1 MSTTSQSDREMSPRQ
16 QRTPGSQEAAPT
28 VANRTSR
35 TNGRIHSNL
44 RNLHNRRGTPYAPP
58 LRGARAVGALSA
70 TPSVAGSEEP
80 QPETS
85 RSVGT
90 ARHFG
95 GPRGGVTRPWP
106 PALVPFE
113 TMDDQFDDEF
123 VDGVV
128 RTYDLRAPY
137 DAFAEELIQVRM
149 CYWFIH
155 SCLRQS
161 VEMLIRSR
169 DEALL
174 ATSTSSAAS
183 LSVQARLFVYQRYFR
198 TRAKQ
203 ILMDPLLEVYSCEPV
218 RGGPPAGRSLLEQVM
233 DYVRVQSD
241 EFKRDYLPLGYATRD
256 PAAEASVATELR
268 DRVKHERGAMR
279 NMLLTNIHDPQGRP
293 ITHPVPTLT
302 NLIIDMRT
310 RMLPIGAQDDNIHND
325 GRVRTRIAYLRIRTI
340 THYARPA
347 PGDANRQW
355 ALVDEQLQDL
365 RGWDK
370 LYRRA
375 FFKLIMELDHST
387 FGDKFFSEMD
397 VDSIRPPT
405 EAEVMAKMVLL
416 AAERSVP
423 GSRVEVE

>member
-1 MSTTSQSDREMSPRQ
+1 MSTSSQSDREDVSPRGQ
-16 QRTPGSQEAAPT
+16 QTPVTQEA
-28 VANRTSR
+28 RSR
-35 TNGRIHSNL
+35 AARSTTARVHSNL
-44 RNLHNRRGTPYAPP
+44 CNHFNRRGTPYAPP
-58 LRGARAVGALSA
+58 LRGLRAAAAQDVSSQRPG
-70 TPSVAGSEEP
+70 VAGAEANT
-80 QPETS
+80 QAQAV
-85 RSVGT
+85 RAVGT

-95 GPRGGVTRPWP
+95 GPTGGVTRPWP

-113 TMDDQFDDEF
+113 ILDNQLNDKF
-123 VDGVV
+123 VDGMV

-137 DAFAEELIQVRM
+137 DAFAEELIQVPHPRQ
-149 CYWFIH
+149 YGILLY
-155 SCLRQS
+155 SILSVRQS
-161 VEMLIRSR
+161 VEMLIRAR
-169 DEALL
+169 DEAL
-174 ATSTSSAAS
+174 AAASTPAAAS

-203 ILMDPLLEVYSCEPV
+203 ILMDPLLEVYSCEPI

-233 DYVRVQSD
+233 DHVRIQSD

-279 NMLLTNIHDPQGRP
+279 NLLLSMIHDPQGRP

-310 RMLPIGAQDDNIHND
+310 RMLPAGSDDDNLHND
-325 GRVRTRIAYLRIRTI
+325 GR
-340 THYARPA
+340 
-347 PGDANRQW
+347 W

-365 RGWDK
+365 RGRDK

-375 FFKLIMELDHST
+375 FFKLIMELDHAT

-405 EAEVMAKMVLL
+405 EAEVVVKMVLL

-423 GSRVEVE
+423 GSAVE